1 MQSTPHRILT
11 PALPV
16 ILCAC
21 MVAADG
27 RAATEPESKDE
38 PVNFLQPARFGKILP
53 GHVLREPSPPDL
65 LEAVVS
71 RVRLDGEAALVEPT
85 LKLAGG
91 SLAEAFAEDP
101 QRGPLALL
109 DEWAELCRR
118 REKRLAEREDED
130 IVTVTDHAKW
140 PALMDRLTRIV
151 RKEPMLKLIDDW
163 SASSKEREME
173 DLVELARNR
182 VHSHSGKERRAAMRV
197 LVPFMDR
204 PEIARSVIEEQLW
217 FVEHGQAVNGGV
229 LPAMYHCRGDL
240 DADVARPLLQRVL
253 TTPRQ
258 HATRP
263 RMIAAIILGCLED
276 APSLPLLLRQ
286 LNDPDVDAGS
296 RFVTEYHQPYTLRE
310 CLCFAVARL
319 ADASAF
325 ETLVANLLFRGTP
338 RRPLPSEAAVR
349 GAAAEGLAKIGD
361 RRAVLHLCNLLA
373 VEQSESVARAA
384 RNAVRTLAGGE
395 LRADAA
401 TGLTVDVP
409 EAVLS
414 GRPLAV
420 AVNLPETYRRDEPAG
435 VVRWRLAG
443 EEAFRTEDL
452 VAEEGISATLPAA
465 ATAGPVEFHIELADP
480 DGAALTFPQAPAGE
494 VTAMIVP
501 DTDKPE
507 LPAAPE
513 AVDVSSH
520 AVTLQWPAARDDTQ
534 VAGYR
539 IYRGDDRE
547 GLVAEA
553 NLAASLDASERRWTD
568 TPRPGAKAA
577 YAIVPTDSAGRT
589 GKPSHLT
596 VDVPPDTPPPNDL
609 SVRVC
614 VRQAKELV
622 LVWSGKMAPDVAE
635 MDIQRASGDAGKF
648 RTVATVSV
656 EADEETGQWTDA
668 DVSRGATYRYR
679 LRLRDEAGHA
689 GPFGD
694 VIPGRLGPY
703 ARRINCGGH
712 EVIGEDKVIWESD
725 RKAIR
730 WSAAYRLDRP
740 VANVGSTPQAVY
752 RIERWSSKDLAYE
765 FEDVPPGEYEIV
777 LHLAES
783 NDHVIR
789 EDRRLFD
796 VVVNGETVAS
806 NVDVYRRAGGGLTAW
821 RLKCRTRADEGTIR
835 VRLEKVRM
843 GPAIKG
849 IEVRPAGR
857 P

>member
-1 MQSTPHRILT
+1 MQSTPHRILK
-11 PALPV
+11 PAALQI
-16 ILCAC
+16 ILCIC
-21 MVAADG
+21 MAAADG
-27 RAATEPESKDE
+27 QSATEPEPKEE
-38 PVNFLQPARFGKILP
+38 PADFLQPARFGKILP
-53 GHVLREPSPPDL
+53 DTVLRRPSPPDL
-65 LEAVVS
+65 LEEVVL
-71 RVRLDGEAALVEPT
+71 RVRLDGEAALVERA

-91 SLAEAFAEDP
+91 SLAEAFAEGP

-109 DEWAELCRR
+109 DEWPELCRR
-118 REKRLAEREDED
+118 REKHLVEREDED
-130 IVTVTDHAKW
+130 IMTVTGHAKW
-140 PALMDRLTRIV
+140 PALMERLTRIV
-151 RKEPMLKLIDDW
+151 RKDPMLKLIDDW
-163 SASSKEREME
+163 SASSKEHEME
-173 DLVELARNR
+173 DLVAMARDR

-197 LVPFMDR
+197 LIPFMDR

-217 FVEHGQAVNGGV
+217 FVEHGQAVNGDA
-229 LPAMYHCRGDL
+229 LLAMYHHHGDL
-240 DADVARPLLQRVL
+240 DSDLARPLLQRIL

-286 LNDPDVDAGS
+286 LNDPHVDAGS

-325 ETLVANLLFRGTP
+325 EALVANLWFRGTP

-349 GAAAEGLAKIGD
+349 GTAAEGLARIAD

-373 VEQSESVARAA
+373 VEKSQSVVRAA
-384 RNAVRTLAGGE
+384 RDAVKTLTEGE
-395 LRADAA
+395 LQAAPA
-401 TGLTVDVP
+401 TGVTVDVP
-409 EAVLS
+409 EVVLS
-414 GRPLAV
+414 GGALPIT
-420 AVNLPETYRRDEPAG
+420 VNLPETYRPDKLAG

-443 EEAFRTEDL
+443 EEEFRTDELVEDK
-452 VAEEGISATLPAA
+452 GISATLPPA
-465 ATAGPVEFHIELADP
+465 ATAGPLEFYVQFTDPEGLA
-480 DGAALTFPQAPAGE
+480 FPQAPPGE
-494 VTAMIVP
+494 VTALIVP
-501 DTDKPE
+501 DTGRPE

-513 AVDVSSH
+513 AVEVNSH
-520 AVTLQWPAARDDTQ
+520 AVTLQWPAARDDAK

-539 IYRGDDRE
+539 VYRGADRE
-547 GLVAEA
+547 GLVVEA
-553 NLAASLDASERRWTD
+553 NLAASLDASQRRWTD
-568 TPRPGAKAA
+568 TPRPGTKAV
-577 YAIVPTDSAGRT
+577 YAIVPTDSAGRM
-589 GKPSHLT
+589 GEPSHVT

-635 MDIQRASGDAGKF
+635 IEIQRAAGNAGEF
-648 RTVATVSV
+648 RTVATVAV
-656 EADEETGQWTDA
+656 AADLGTGQWADT
-668 DVSRGATYRYR
+668 DVSRDKTYRYR

-694 VIPGRLGPY
+694 VIEGHLGPY

-712 EVIGEDKVIWESD
+712 EVIDEDPVIWESD

-730 WSAAYRLDRP
+730 WSAAYRLDRL
-740 VANVGSTPQAVY
+740 VENVGSAPQDVY
-752 RIERWSSKDLAYE
+752 RIERWSSKDLDYE
-765 FEDVPPGEYEIV
+765 FQEVPPGEYEIV

-789 EDRRLFD
+789 EGERLFD

-806 NVDVYRRAGGGLTAW
+806 NVDVYRRADGGLTAQ

-835 VRLEKVRM
+835 IQLEKVRM

-857 P
+857 S